1 MIRST
6 RGTVVARI
14 ASAAL
19 LAGAL
24 LGIVP
29 SQAQADSWE
38 RTFVW
43 NRDLHAGDCTMFAGA
58 KWTLQRDGWAHFT
71 GWVTSGDDND
81 AWLMHAELFTRS
93 EGYKGNIVAQ
103 QPGVDDITRF
113 VINLPDS
120 DQRYWWDVWG
130 TYNAAWFDDLD
141 RINLRSHC

>member
-6 RGTVVARI
+6 RRTVVARI

-19 LAGAL
+19 LAAAL

-29 SQAQADSWE
+29 SQAHANSE
-38 RTFVW
+38 RPFVW

-58 KWTLQRDGWAHFT
+58 TWKLHIDGRAEF
-71 GWVTSGDDND
+71 GAWVTSGDDND
-81 AWLMHAELFTRS
+81 AWLMWAELYDRS
-93 EGYKGNIVAQ
+93 GRYKGNITAQ
-103 QPGVDDITRF
+103 QPGVDDITKF

-120 DQRYWWDVWG
+120 DQRYWWDPKG
-130 TYNAAWFDDLD
+130 TYDPALFHEVD

>member
-6 RGTVVARI
+6 RRTVVARI

-38 RTFVW
+38 RPFVW
-43 NRDLHAGDCTMFAGA
+43 NQDLHAGDCTMFAGA
-58 KWTLQRDGWAHFT
+58 TWRLQRDGWAHFT
-71 GWVTSGDDND
+71 GSVTSGDDND
-81 AWLMHAELFTRS
+81 AWLMYAELFDRA
-93 EGYKGNIVAQ
+93 GRYRGNIVAQ
-103 QPGVDDITRF
+103 QPGVDNIHRF

-120 DQRYWWDVWG
+120 DQRYWWDVRG
-130 TYNAAWFDDLD
+130 TYDPALFDEVG